1 MNLLAR
7 LKMTFNGQLYAT
19 EERKTEIDL
28 GGADNEAVV
37 DASGNTHTI
46 ESMKPGMFKT
56 NLLVTDG
63 FKIRDLQAMN
73 NGTIVAEGNNACS
86 YIMRNAKCGNARSI
100 RDGKIEATF
109 YGDVEEI

>member
-7 LKMTFNGQLYAT
+7 LKMTFDGQLYAT
-19 EERKTEIDL
+19 EERSTEIDV
-28 GGADNEAVV
+28 GGADNDPVV
-37 DASGNTHTI
+37 DASGNTHTS

-63 FKIRDLQAMN
+63 FKVRELQAMN
-73 NGTIVAEGNNACS
+73 KGTIVAEGNNNCCF
-86 YIMRNAKCGNARSI
+86 IMRNAKCGNARSI
-100 RDGKIEATF
+100 RGGKIEATF